1 MSAVYYHFRK
11 YFSSW
16 PTEHFFLFIWTLN
29 FIKILSEYMAMIECS
44 FLDREIYCLLKK
56 KKKKEDSFNY
66 PPPCVDPSL
75 NLAMCV

>member
-16 PTEHFFLFIWTLN
+16 PTEHFFLFILALN

-44 FLDREIYCLLKK
+44 FLDLEIYCLLKK
-56 KKKKEDSFNY
+56 KKKTAVIIPLPVWTPLSI
-66 PPPCVDPSL
+66 
-75 NLAMCV
+75 

>member
-44 FLDREIYCLLKK
+44 FLDLEIYCLLKK
-56 KKKKEDSFNY
+56 KKKKTALIIPLPVWTPLSI
-66 PPPCVDPSL
+66 
-75 NLAMCV
+75 